1 MLKYHNFDKLI
12 LLNPLNLMKKG
23 YSIAYQ
29 NNNVISSVK
38 DININQTIKIKMS
51 DGEITTNI
59 IEIKEEENGK

>member
-1 MLKYHNFDKLI
+1 
-12 LLNPLNLMKKG
+12 MKKG

-59 IEIKEEENGK
+59 IEIKEEKNGK